1 MDKKKLVV
9 LGGGA
14 AGFFC
19 AVNAAR
25 LHPDINVVLI
35 EKSTKLLSK
44 IKVSGGGRCNVTH
57 ADFRISSM
65 AACYPRGEKFL
76 KKAFNNFF
84 TNDTVD
90 WFQNRGVQLKTED
103 DGRMFPQSNS
113 SQTIIDCLLDEAA
126 KYNVEVITS
135 ARLTTCHKRNN
146 NFVLEFENKPQI
158 VSDYLVIATGGF
170 PLLKQYSFLEFSKH
184 SIVKPVPSLFT
195 FNIQNKEL
203 ASLMGVSVNAQIKI
217 AGTKFLSSGSILIT
231 HWGLSGPAILKL
243 SAFAAI
249 YLAEQEYNYKI
260 FVNWLPDYNEQTL
273 RQKILAYKIS
283 CGAKRVSNKMELNI
297 PGRLWEYL
305 IIKANTNPE
314 RRWADLKSSEINS
327 LIKHLN
333 ADEYFVKG
341 KTTFKEEFVTAGG
354 ISLNEVDHNT
364 MESKLVKGLYFAG
377 EILNIDGITGGYN
390 FQNAWTTG
398 YIAAK
403 SLKQ

>member
-1 MDKKKLVV
+1 
-9 LGGGA
+9 
-14 AGFFC
+14 
-19 AVNAAR
+19 
-25 LHPDINVVLI
+25 
-35 EKSTKLLSK
+35 
-44 IKVSGGGRCNVTH
+44 
-57 ADFRISSM
+57 
-65 AACYPRGEKFL
+65 
-76 KKAFNNFF
+76 
-84 TNDTVD
+84 
-90 WFQNRGVQLKTED
+90 
-103 DGRMFPQSNS
+103 
-113 SQTIIDCLLDEAA
+113 
-126 KYNVEVITS
+126 
-135 ARLTTCHKRNN
+135 
-146 NFVLEFENKPQI
+146 
-158 VSDYLVIATGGF
+158 
-170 PLLKQYSFLEFSKH
+170 
-184 SIVKPVPSLFT
+184 
-195 FNIQNKEL
+195 
-203 ASLMGVSVNAQIKI
+203 MGVSVNAQIKI

-249 YLAEQEYNYKI
+249 YLAEQDYNYKI

-297 PGRLWEYL
+297 PGRLWDYL